1 MFILNSWSFWSI
13 NCLPLCNPS
22 FCAIIYISGLGLAA
36 TKEKEC
42 SGANPE
48 THCYH
53 CHWCFLFCSGNRM
66 GSDHPGHGP
75 SERDSRM
82 LCNLLR
88 SLPPSMAPA
97 LPCFRILLTPHTST
111 YLPPS
116 LNISPGGSHSFYHL
130 KTIHISMNLW
140 PFQGSV
146 WRRMQHLALFCHLVR
161 YQVCLGFC
169 VWFVPRISTH
179 TPSPLSHELPE
190 NRGHVWQV
198 LEFSHLTYCKEI
210 GEESALKSPMSAT

>member
-1 MFILNSWSFWSI
+1 MPAWKKKKKKKVVIGSLTFTYMFILNSWSFWSI

-82 LCNLLR
+82 LILMLKQHFRNRVLLFGKKV
-88 SLPPSMAPA
+88 
-97 LPCFRILLTPHTST
+97 CFRGCKNQDFTIENVFLLL
-111 YLPPS
+111 Y
-116 LNISPGGSHSFYHL
+116 
-130 KTIHISMNLW
+130 
-140 PFQGSV
+140 
-146 WRRMQHLALFCHLVR
+146 
-161 YQVCLGFC
+161 CLGVRPQSFFRTL
-169 VWFVPRISTH
+169 V
-179 TPSPLSHELPE
+179 
-190 NRGHVWQV
+190 
-198 LEFSHLTYCKEI
+198 K
-210 GEESALKSPMSAT
+210 

>member
-97 LPCFRILLTPHTST
+97 LPCFRILHTPHTSKT
-111 YLPPS
+111 YHLLLIYPQGVLTVFIIWKPSISRWICGLFKAQFGGGCSIWPYFVILSDIRCVWVFVFGLFPGYLLTHLPHSVMNSLRTEAMSDKS
-116 LNISPGGSHSFYHL
+116 LNSH
-130 KTIHISMNLW
+130 IWHI
-140 PFQGSV
+140 V
-146 WRRMQHLALFCHLVR
+146 RR
-161 YQVCLGFC
+161 
-169 VWFVPRISTH
+169 
-179 TPSPLSHELPE
+179 
-190 NRGHVWQV
+190 
-198 LEFSHLTYCKEI
+198 
-210 GEESALKSPMSAT
+210 